1 MSPANRAVRLTGAR
15 ALVTGGSSGI
25 GAATAAALDRAGTQV
40 VVTGRDADALSR
52 VPHRAAIVADLRQPG
67 ASARVV
73 AEAADAL
80 GGLDVV
86 VSNAGTGWAGP
97 IEEMSE
103 SEIDDLV
110 TLNLQAPL
118 HLARAAV
125 PYLRGNGG
133 GHLVL
138 VGSIAGHLGVPLEAA
153 YSATKAGLVGL
164 ADALRSELSAAGVG
178 VTLVTPGVV
187 ATAFFERRNRPYERR
202 HPAPVPADAV
212 ADAIVAA
219 IVRRQAEVVIPR
231 WLVVPMRLH
240 GTAPGLYRTLAH
252 RFG

>member
-1 MSPANRAVRLTGAR
+1 MSPANRAVSLAGAR

-25 GAATAAALDRAGTQV
+25 GAATAAALDRAGTEV
-40 VVTGRDADALSR
+40 VVTGRDGEALSR
-52 VPHRAAIVADLRQPG
+52 VPHSATVVADLREPG
-67 ASARVV
+67 AAARVV
-73 AEAADAL
+73 ADAVGSL

-86 VSNAGTGWAGP
+86 VINAGIGWAGP
-97 IEEMSE
+97 IEEMTE
-103 SEIDDLV
+103 AEVDDLV
-110 TLNLQAPL
+110 TLNLLAPL
-118 HLARAAV
+118 QVARAAI
-125 PYLRGNGG
+125 PYLRADGG

-138 VGSIAGHLGVPLEAA
+138 VGSIAGHLGVPLEAV

-164 ADALRSELSAAGVG
+164 ADALRAELSAAGVG

-202 HPAPVPADAV
+202 HPAPVLAGAV

-240 GTAPGLYRTLAH
+240 GAAPGLYRALAD
-252 RFG
+252 RFA